1 MRSLLPALFPRSSL
15 TFLRLFPVPDKS
27 PISDSVLLFPCCI
40 PLPYHPILRASNE
53 RGSLA
58 SRSLFSKS
66 ETASRFSKVA
76 PLISILL
83 SLPHNT
89 LRTSTTHT
97 HTLRMLAMD
106 LATGLKRFG
115 SVCPFISSSS
125 IKSLSTTA
133 APRLASIAQNR
144 CPLMGHALAQRGFS
158 SSATCPISHQSSS
171 SSANPSTG
179 ESSLLNKTKATA
191 AGPSAATVQRGYA
204 SIAAV
209 EAAALERA
217 TSPSSPQPS
226 FVNPASI
233 APSAGLDGEDVRTA
247 ADQGHAQGRP
257 TCALGFAKH
266 VVTSH
271 RPGFDFEAFYE
282 AELDKKHKD
291 KSYRVCSPSSM

>member
-1 MRSLLPALFPRSSL
+1 
-15 TFLRLFPVPDKS
+15 
-27 PISDSVLLFPCCI
+27 
-40 PLPYHPILRASNE
+40 
-53 RGSLA
+53 
-58 SRSLFSKS
+58 
-66 ETASRFSKVA
+66 
-76 PLISILL
+76 
-83 SLPHNT
+83 
-89 LRTSTTHT
+89 
-97 HTLRMLAMD
+97 
-106 LATGLKRFG
+106 
-115 SVCPFISSSS
+115 
-125 IKSLSTTA
+125 
-133 APRLASIAQNR
+133 
-144 CPLMGHALAQRGFS
+144 MGHALAQRGFS
-158 SSATCPISHQSSS
+158 ASATCPVSHHSS
-171 SSANPSTG
+171 SSANPSIG

-191 AGPSAATVQRGYA
+191 AGPSPATVQRGYA

-233 APSAGLDGEDVRTA
+233 APSAGLDGEGVRTA

-291 KSYRVCSPSSM
+291 KSYRVRCASPSFVRRRNVKRI